1 VAVRNTWS
9 DQEYLREVQYRTPD
23 KLTARANLHAKYGT
37 AATAWF
43 PWLVAQI
50 TWPSN
55 GNVLDVGCGPGWMW
69 EQASRDLPAGLRL
82 TLSDLS
88 PAMVRSAAQRA
99 RGLSRFASVEAR
111 EGDAQELPFPDET
124 FDVVVANH
132 MLYHVP
138 EPSLAVAQI
147 ARVLRAHGCLLAATN
162 GAGNLRELRELS
174 AGVFGDAVADV
185 TMTFNADSGGEILR
199 ASFGDVEWRNFADT
213 LECTDAEDIVAYLT
227 SSSPGENATPEELRI
242 LRVKIADRLDAG
254 NGVMKVSKET
264 GAFVARTPLRSV
276 PGRSS

>member
-1 VAVRNTWS
+1 VRNTWS
-9 DQEYLREVQYRTPD
+9 DQEYLREVQYRNPD

-50 TWPSN
+50 TWPSD

-69 EQASRDLPAGLRL
+69 EQASRDLPASLRL
-82 TLSDLS
+82 TLTDLS
-88 PAMVRSAAQRA
+88 AAMVRSAAQRA
-99 RGLSRFASVEAR
+99 RGLRRFASVEAR

-138 EPSLAVAQI
+138 EPSLAVAEI
-147 ARVLRAHGCLLAATN
+147 ARVLRAHGCLLATTN

-174 AGVFGDAVADV
+174 GEVFGDTVSDV
-185 TMTFNADSGGEILR
+185 TRTFNADCGKEILR
-199 ASFGDVEWRNFADT
+199 ASFGDVEWRNFVDT

-227 SSSPGENATPEELRI
+227 SSFPGENATPKELRI
-242 LRVKIADRLDAG
+242 LRAKVADRLDAG
-254 NGVMKVSKET
+254 NGVVKVSKET
-264 GAFVARTPLRSV
+264 GAFVAWTPLRSA